1 MDYTFTSPALVFNA
15 ISLLMLAYTNRFLTL
30 SELARTLHK
39 RYVDS
44 EGTDKSARGQIE
56 NLALRIRMIRWTQLF
71 GALAFFLGA
80 IAMITYI
87 FISDMVSLSF
97 FIAALVSL
105 LISLAL
111 LMIELQIS
119 VNAIKIQLDEM
130 KE

>member
-1 MDYTFTSPALVFNA
+1 
-15 ISLLMLAYTNRFLTL
+15 MLAYTNRFLTL

>member
-30 SELARTLHK
+30 SELARNLHK
-39 RYVDS
+39 RYMDS
-44 EGTDKSARGQIE
+44 GGTDLSAKGQIK

-87 FISDMVSLSF
+87 FISANVSLGF
-97 FIAALVSL
+97 FIAALTSL

-119 VNAIKIQLDEM
+119 VNAINIQFDEM
-130 KE
+130 RN